1 MLGDNVTHVTV
12 THGTMDLVA
21 LLLQACHDETY
32 ITSIPIGQLKA
43 FSVDNGWTILFI
55 LTLADPHLLECGQG

>member
-1 MLGDNVTHVTV
+1 
-12 THGTMDLVA
+12 MDLVA

-43 FSVDNGWTILFI
+43 FSVDNGWTILLI
-55 LTLADPHLLECGQG
+55 LALGDPHLLEG